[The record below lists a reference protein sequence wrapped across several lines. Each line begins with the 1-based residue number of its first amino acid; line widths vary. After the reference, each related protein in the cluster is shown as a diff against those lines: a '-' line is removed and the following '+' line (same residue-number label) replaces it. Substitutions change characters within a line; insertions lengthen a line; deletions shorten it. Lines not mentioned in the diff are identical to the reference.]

1 MSETPETEKPQKGF
15 FRSMSVSDWIEL
27 ALYVVV
33 GISAVSGAIAWLSS
47 RF

>member
-15 FRSMSVSDWIEL
+15 FRSLSVSDWIEL
-27 ALYVVV
+27 GLYVVL
-33 GISAVSGAIAWLSS
+33 GISALSGAIAWLSA